1 LFSDIATDNMTI
13 TETQGVDKM
22 EIKGSDIQ
30 SKLNVYQ
37 IANIQRKS
45 LGTTMSGKTE
55 ASSPHQD
62 RVALSNRGQSIADA
76 QMAIASVPDVREPL
90 VSRIQNDL
98 QNGTYVIDNQKTAEN
113 ILRESMVNQA
123 AMV

>member
-1 LFSDIATDNMTI
+1 
-13 TETQGVDKM
+13 M

-37 IANIQRKS
+37 SAQMQGKS
-45 LGTTMSGKTE
+45 LDTTTSEKPE
-55 ASSPHQD
+55 ASTPQQD

-76 QMAIASVPDVREPL
+76 QRAMASVPDVRESL
-90 VSRIQNDL
+90 VSQLQNDL
-98 QNGTYVIDNQKTAEN
+98 QNGTYVIDHQKAAEG

>member
-1 LFSDIATDNMTI
+1 
-13 TETQGVDKM
+13 M

-37 IANIQRKS
+37 SAQTQRKS
-45 LGTTMSGKTE
+45 LDTTKSEKPE
-55 ASSPHQD
+55 ASTPQQD
-62 RVALSNRGQSIADA
+62 RVALSNRGQTIADA
-76 QMAIASVPDVREPL
+76 QRAMASVPDVRESL
-90 VSRIQNDL
+90 VSQLRNDL
-98 QNGTYVIDNQKTAEN
+98 QNGTYVIDNQKAAEG

>member
-1 LFSDIATDNMTI
+1 
-13 TETQGVDKM
+13 M

-30 SKLNVYQ
+30 STLNVYQ
-37 IANIQRKS
+37 ISKMQRKS
-45 LGTTMSGKTE
+45 VDAT
-55 ASSPHQD
+55 ASAKPAASAPQQD

-76 QMAIASVPDVREPL
+76 QRAVASVPDVRESL

-98 QNGTYVIDNQKTAEN
+98 QNGTHVIDNQKTAEG

-123 AMV
+123 AMR